1 MKNLTWQNPE
11 QLFVAQELINK
22 VKSKCCGIK
31 GNMELNTIQ
40 QLLQKAQPILQK
52 SKAEKKEREAKG
64 EYFNVFENLHFTR
77 PEEHLHTPFL
87 RMLLDKDANH
97 GVGKG
102 FLEAFLKMVVKE
114 LKPDFQYDIN
124 SSHIEYKDK
133 YIGEVKISEKDGEST
148 GGEIDI
154 FLYDE
159 KGHAIIIENKF
170 DRYGNPAQEQP
181 RQLERYHNFGKKEY
195 KDKFILI
202 YLTPSGQEASED
214 STGPNKITYY
224 PMSYD
229 LSDNKPN
236 ILSWLAECLNI
247 SKGCPRIHEV
257 IKQYITF
264 IKDTRHIMEEKYQN
278 DFLKLVL
285 EPKNLDVAFEII
297 RNCQKIKEAIREEFC
312 KQLVSLAGE
321 YGLEL
326 LKNDDGYGNI
336 ITWDNDNGGWM
347 TFVGKK
353 KHQSQVE
360 PQVGFKVG
368 NYSRTNSNLKPEYGG
383 MLYGLSIINED
394 DSNLEDMQKVFK
406 IGLSKSE
413 EQPLFGP
420 WNYWHQLPD
429 GKDIKKDF
437 PWGYSFL
444 SDEKRTW
451 KKNWYDWDDLQTL
464 ADMRNG
470 KMLDFMRTR
479 FEILKNNGI
488 IDKL

>member
-1 MKNLTWQNPE
+1 MDLK
-11 QLFVAQELINK
+11 A
-22 VKSKCCGIK
+22 
-31 GNMELNTIQ
+31 IQ
-40 QLLQKAQPILQK
+40 RLLQEAQPILQK

-64 EYFNVFENLHFTR
+64 EYFSVFENLHFTR

-102 FLEAFLKMVVKE
+102 FLEAFLKMVKKE
-114 LKPDFQYDIN
+114 LKLDFQYDVN

-159 KGHAIIIENKF
+159 KGHASIIENKF

-202 YLTPSGQEASED
+202 YLTPSGQYASKD
-214 STGPNKITYY
+214 STGSNTITYY
-224 PMSYD
+224 PVSYD

-257 IKQYITF
+257 IKQYITY
-264 IKDTRHIMEEKYQN
+264 IKNTRQIMEGKYQN
-278 DFLKLVL
+278 ELWNLLFSDENL
-285 EPKNLDVAFEII
+285 LDVTLNII
-297 RNCQKIKEAIREEFC
+297 HSGDKIKEKIRRDFC
-312 KQLVSLAGE
+312 EKLVQKAGE

-326 LKNDDGYGNI
+326 RE
-336 ITWDNDNGGWM
+336 NDNGYVNIIKWDKDKDVWM
-347 TFVGKK
+347 IFVGKK
-353 KHQSQVE
+353 KCQSQVGFV
-360 PQVGFKVG
+360 VGYF
-368 NYSRTNSNLKPEYGG
+368 SRTDDNNGG
-383 MLYGLSIINED
+383 MLYGLSIINGD
-394 DSNLEDMQKVFK
+394 YSNLEELKHKFK
-406 IGLSKSE
+406 IGSGNPDDEYPKFTQENLPGKLSE
-413 EQPLFGP
+413 EQ
-420 WNYWHQLPD
+420 W
-429 GKDIKKDF
+429 KEF
-437 PWGYSFL
+437 PWGFSYL
-444 SDEKRTW
+444 SDENRKCE
-451 KKNWYDWDDLQTL
+451 KCDKNWYDWDDPQTL
-464 ADMRNG
+464 ADMHNG
-470 KMLDFMRTR
+470 KMLKFMESR
-479 FEILKNNGI
+479 FEILKKYGI

>member
-1 MKNLTWQNPE
+1 MDLK
-11 QLFVAQELINK
+11 A
-22 VKSKCCGIK
+22 
-31 GNMELNTIQ
+31 IQ
-40 QLLQKAQPILQK
+40 QLLQEAQPILQK

-102 FLEAFLKMVVKE
+102 FLEAFLKMVKKK

-202 YLTPSGQEASED
+202 YLTPSGREASED
-214 STGPNKITYY
+214 STGSNKITYY

-264 IKDTRHIMEEKYQN
+264 IKDTRHIMEENYQKELLN
-278 DFLKLVL
+278 LLLSKD
-285 EPKNLDVAFEII
+285 NLDVTLRILRDE
-297 RNCQKIKEAIREEFC
+297 QMIKEKIRRDFC
-312 KQLVSLAGE
+312 DQLVKLAGE

-326 LKNDDGYGNI
+326 RGQYQYDDNI
-336 ITWDNDNGGWM
+336 VTWNKDNGWM
-347 TFVGKK
+347 IFEGKEK
-353 KHQSQVE
+353 RQSQI
-360 PQVGFKVG
+360 GFVIG
-368 NYSRTNSNLKPEYGG
+368 NYSRTNSEYGG
-383 MLYGLSIINED
+383 MLYGLSVINAD
-394 DSNLEDMQKVFK
+394 YSNLEELQKVFK
-406 IGLSKSE
+406 IESDNPD
-413 EQPLFGP
+413 EQPLVR
-420 WNYWHQLPD
+420 D
-429 GKDIKKDF
+429 EKDYPQFPENKGNIKNDF
-437 PWGYSFL
+437 PLGYSFL
-444 SDEKRTW
+444 YDENRAW
-451 KKNWYDWDDLQTL
+451 KKNWYDWDDVQTL

-479 FEILKNNGI
+479 FEILKKYGI

>member
-1 MKNLTWQNPE
+1 MDLK
-11 QLFVAQELINK
+11 A
-22 VKSKCCGIK
+22 
-31 GNMELNTIQ
+31 IQ
-40 QLLQKAQPILQK
+40 QLLQEAQPILQK
-52 SKAEKKEREAKG
+52 SKVEKKEREAKG
-64 EYFNVFENLHFTR
+64 EYFNVFEYLNFSR
-77 PEEHLHTPFL
+77 FEEQLHTPFL

-102 FLEAFLKMVVKE
+102 FLEAFLKMVKKE
-114 LKPDFQYDIN
+114 LKLDFQYDIN

-214 STGPNKITYY
+214 STGPNKMTYY

-264 IKDTRHIMEEKYQN
+264 IKDTRHIMEENYQKELLN
-278 DFLKLVL
+278 LLLSKD
-285 EPKNLDVAFEII
+285 NLDVTLRILRDE
-297 RNCQKIKEAIREEFC
+297 QMIKEKIRRDFC
-312 KQLVSLAGE
+312 DQLVKLAGE

-326 LKNDDGYGNI
+326 REQYDGNI
-336 ITWDNDNGGWM
+336 ATWNSDYGWM
-347 TFVGKK
+347 IFVGKK
-353 KHQSQVE
+353 RLQSQV
-360 PQVGFKVG
+360 GFVVG
-368 NYSRTNSNLKPEYGG
+368 NFSRKNEDYGG
-383 MLYGLSIINED
+383 MLYGLSIINGYF
-394 DSNLEDMQKVFK
+394 SNLGELKNVFK
-406 IGLSKSE
+406 FESSDPND
-413 EQPLFGP
+413 QPLFGP
-420 WNYWHQLPD
+420 EKGYHQLPENK
-429 GKDIKKDF
+429 GNFKREF
-437 PWGYSFL
+437 PFGYSFL
-444 SDEKRTW
+444 YDENRAKNKKR
-451 KKNWYDWDDLQTL
+451 WYDWDDLQTL

>member
-1 MKNLTWQNPE
+1 MDLK
-11 QLFVAQELINK
+11 A
-22 VKSKCCGIK
+22 
-31 GNMELNTIQ
+31 IQ
-40 QLLQKAQPILQK
+40 QLLQEAQPILQK

-64 EYFNVFENLHFTR
+64 EYFSVFEYLNFSR
-77 PEEHLHTPFL
+77 FEEQLHTPFL

-102 FLEAFLKMVVKE
+102 FLEAFLKMVKKE
-114 LKPDFQYDIN
+114 LKLDFQYDAN
-124 SSHIEYKDK
+124 SSHVEYKDK

-202 YLTPSGQEASED
+202 YLTPSGREASED

-264 IKDTRHIMEEKYQN
+264 IKDTRHIMEENYQKELLN
-278 DFLKLVL
+278 LLLSKD
-285 EPKNLDVAFEII
+285 NLDVTLRILRDE
-297 RNCQKIKEAIREEFC
+297 QMIKEKIRRDFC
-312 KQLVSLAGE
+312 DQLVKLAGE

-326 LKNDDGYGNI
+326 RGQYQYDDNI
-336 ITWDNDNGGWM
+336 VTWNKDNGWM
-347 TFVGKK
+347 IFVGKEK
-353 KHQSQVE
+353 RQSQI
-360 PQVGFKVG
+360 GFVIG
-368 NYSRTNSNLKPEYGG
+368 NYSRTNSEYGG
-383 MLYGLSIINED
+383 MLYGLSVINAD
-394 DSNLEDMQKVFK
+394 YSNLEELQKVFK
-406 IGLSKSE
+406 IESDNPD
-413 EQPLFGP
+413 EQPLVR
-420 WNYWHQLPD
+420 D
-429 GKDIKKDF
+429 EKDYPQFPENKGNIKNDF
-437 PWGYSFL
+437 PLGYSFL
-444 SDEKRTW
+444 YDENRAW
-451 KKNWYDWDDLQTL
+451 KKNWYDWDDVQTL

-479 FEILKNNGI
+479 FEILKKHGI

>member
-1 MKNLTWQNPE
+1 MDLK
-11 QLFVAQELINK
+11 A
-22 VKSKCCGIK
+22 
-31 GNMELNTIQ
+31 IQ
-40 QLLQKAQPILQK
+40 QLLQEAQPILQK

-64 EYFNVFENLHFTR
+64 ESFNVFENLHFTR

-102 FLEAFLKMVVKE
+102 FLEAFLKMVKEE
-114 LKPDFQYDIN
+114 LKLDFQYDVN
-124 SSHIEYKDK
+124 SSHVEYKDK

-202 YLTPSGQEASED
+202 YLTPSGREASED

-264 IKDTRHIMEEKYQN
+264 IKDTRHIMEENYQKELLN
-278 DFLKLVL
+278 LLLSKD
-285 EPKNLDVAFEII
+285 NLDVTLRILRDE
-297 RNCQKIKEAIREEFC
+297 QMIKEKIRRDFC
-312 KQLVSLAGE
+312 DQLVKLAGE

-326 LKNDDGYGNI
+326 RGQYQYDDNI
-336 ITWDNDNGGWM
+336 VTWNKDNGWM
-347 TFVGKK
+347 IFVGKEK
-353 KHQSQVE
+353 RQSQI
-360 PQVGFKVG
+360 GFVIG
-368 NYSRTNSNLKPEYGG
+368 NYSRTNSEYGG
-383 MLYGLSIINED
+383 MLYGLSVINAD
-394 DSNLEDMQKVFK
+394 YSNLEELQKVFK
-406 IGLSKSE
+406 IESDNPD
-413 EQPLFGP
+413 EQPLVR
-420 WNYWHQLPD
+420 D
-429 GKDIKKDF
+429 EKDYPQFPENKGNIKNDF
-437 PWGYSFL
+437 PLGYSFL
-444 SDEKRTW
+444 YDENRAW
-451 KKNWYDWDDLQTL
+451 KKNWYDWDDVQTL

-479 FEILKNNGI
+479 FEILKKHGI

>member
-1 MKNLTWQNPE
+1 MDLK
-11 QLFVAQELINK
+11 A
-22 VKSKCCGIK
+22 
-31 GNMELNTIQ
+31 IQ
-40 QLLQKAQPILQK
+40 QLLQEAQPILQK

-102 FLEAFLKMVVKE
+102 FLEAFLKMVKKE
-114 LKPDFQYDIN
+114 LKLDFQYDIN

>member
-1 MKNLTWQNPE
+1 MDLK
-11 QLFVAQELINK
+11 A
-22 VKSKCCGIK
+22 
-31 GNMELNTIQ
+31 IQ
-40 QLLQKAQPILQK
+40 QLLQEAQPILQK

-102 FLEAFLKMVVKE
+102 FLEAFLKMVKE
-114 LKPDFQYDIN
+114 ALKLDFQYDVN
-124 SSHIEYKDK
+124 SSHVEYKDK

-202 YLTPSGQEASED
+202 YLTPSGREASED

-264 IKDTRHIMEEKYQN
+264 IKDTRQIMEKEDQKE
-278 DFLKLVL
+278 LL
-285 EPKNLDVAFEII
+285 NLLLSEENVDVTLGIL
-297 RNCQKIKEAIREEFC
+297 RDGQKIKEKIRRDFC
-312 KQLVSLAGE
+312 NQLEKLAGE

-326 LKNDDGYGNI
+326 REQYDGNI
-336 ITWDNDNGGWM
+336 ATWNSDYGWM
-347 TFVGKK
+347 IFVGKK
-353 KHQSQVE
+353 RHQSQV
-360 PQVGFKVG
+360 GFVVG
-368 NYSRTNSNLKPEYGG
+368 NFSRPNSKKGG
-383 MLYGLSIINED
+383 MLYGLSIINGD
-394 DSNLEDMQKVFK
+394 YSNLEELKHKFK
-406 IGLSKSE
+406 IESGNPDDEYPKFSQEKEPSQLSE
-413 EQPLFGP
+413 GQ
-420 WNYWHQLPD
+420 W
-429 GKDIKKDF
+429 KDF
-437 PWGYSFL
+437 PWGFSYL
-444 SDEKRTW
+444 TDENREW

>member
-1 MKNLTWQNPE
+1 MDLK
-11 QLFVAQELINK
+11 A
-22 VKSKCCGIK
+22 
-31 GNMELNTIQ
+31 IQ
-40 QLLQKAQPILQK
+40 QLLQEAQPILQK
-52 SKAEKKEREAKG
+52 SKAEKKKREAKG

-102 FLEAFLKMVVKE
+102 FLEAFLKMVKKK
-114 LKPDFQYDIN
+114 LKLDFQYDVN

-202 YLTPSGQEASED
+202 YLTPSGREASED

-236 ILSWLAECLNI
+236 ILSWLDECLNI

-264 IKDTRHIMEEKYQN
+264 IKDTRHIMEENYQKELLN
-278 DFLKLVL
+278 LLLSKD
-285 EPKNLDVAFEII
+285 NLDVTLRILRDE
-297 RNCQKIKEAIREEFC
+297 QMIKEKIRRDFC
-312 KQLVSLAGE
+312 DQLVKLAGE

-326 LKNDDGYGNI
+326 REQYDGNI
-336 ITWDNDNGGWM
+336 ATWNSDYGWM
-347 TFVGKK
+347 IFVGKK
-353 KHQSQVE
+353 RHQSQV
-360 PQVGFKVG
+360 GFVVG
-368 NYSRTNSNLKPEYGG
+368 NFSRPNSKKGG
-383 MLYGLSIINED
+383 MLYGLSIINGD
-394 DSNLEDMQKVFK
+394 YSNLEELKHKFK
-406 IGLSKSE
+406 IESGNPDDEYPKFSQEKEPSQLSE
-413 EQPLFGP
+413 GQ
-420 WNYWHQLPD
+420 W
-429 GKDIKKDF
+429 KDF
-437 PWGYSFL
+437 PWGFSYL
-444 SDEKRTW
+444 TDENREW

-479 FEILKNNGI
+479 FEILKKHVI

>member
-1 MKNLTWQNPE
+1 MDLK
-11 QLFVAQELINK
+11 A
-22 VKSKCCGIK
+22 
-31 GNMELNTIQ
+31 IQ
-40 QLLQKAQPILQK
+40 QLLQEAQPIIQK

-64 EYFNVFENLHFTR
+64 EYFSVFEKLHFTR

-102 FLEAFLKMVVKE
+102 FLEAFLKMVKKE
-114 LKPDFQYDIN
+114 LKLDFQYDIN

>member
-1 MKNLTWQNPE
+1 MDLK
-11 QLFVAQELINK
+11 A
-22 VKSKCCGIK
+22 
-31 GNMELNTIQ
+31 IQ
-40 QLLQKAQPILQK
+40 QLLQEAQPILQK

-64 EYFNVFENLHFTR
+64 EYFSVFEYLNFSR
-77 PEEHLHTPFL
+77 FEEQLHTPFL

-102 FLEAFLKMVVKE
+102 FLEAFLKMVEKE
-114 LKPDFQYDIN
+114 LKLDFQYDVN
-124 SSHIEYKDK
+124 SSHVEYQDVYLGNK
-133 YIGEVKISEKDGEST
+133 EISEDGTST
-148 GGEIDI
+148 GGKIDI
-154 FLYDE
+154 LLHDD
-159 KGHAIIIENKF
+159 KKHAIIIENKF
-170 DRYGNPAQEQP
+170 DRYGNPAQDQEK
-181 RQLERYHNFGKKEY
+181 QLERYYNYGKKYEG
-195 KDKFILI
+195 FILI
-202 YLTPSGQEASED
+202 YLTPSGQDASEY
-214 STGPNKITYY
+214 STGSDKITYY

-236 ILSWLAECLNI
+236 ILSWLDECLKI

-264 IKDTRHIMEEKYQN
+264 IKNTRHIMEEKYQN

-394 DSNLEDMQKVFK
+394 DSNLEDLQKVFK

-451 KKNWYDWDDLQTL
+451 KKNWFDWDDPQTL
-464 ADMRNG
+464 VDMRNG
-470 KMLDFMRTR
+470 KMLEFMKTR
-479 FEILKNNGI
+479 FEILKKYNI
-488 IDKL
+488 ICYL

>member
-1 MKNLTWQNPE
+1 MDLK
-11 QLFVAQELINK
+11 A
-22 VKSKCCGIK
+22 
-31 GNMELNTIQ
+31 IQ
-40 QLLQKAQPILQK
+40 QLLQEAQPILQK

-102 FLEAFLKMVVKE
+102 FLEAFLKKVVKK

-202 YLTPSGQEASED
+202 YLTPSGREASED

-264 IKDTRHIMEEKYQN
+264 IKDTRYIMEENYQKELLN
-278 DFLKLVL
+278 LLLSKD
-285 EPKNLDVAFEII
+285 NLDVTLRILRDE
-297 RNCQKIKEAIREEFC
+297 QMIKEKIRRDFC
-312 KQLVSLAGE
+312 DQLVKLAGE

-326 LKNDDGYGNI
+326 RGQYQYDDNI
-336 ITWDNDNGGWM
+336 VTWNKDNGWM
-347 TFVGKK
+347 IFVGKEK
-353 KHQSQVE
+353 RQSQI
-360 PQVGFKVG
+360 GFVIG
-368 NYSRTNSNLKPEYGG
+368 NYSRTNSEYGG
-383 MLYGLSIINED
+383 MLYGLSVINAD
-394 DSNLEDMQKVFK
+394 YSNLEELQKVFK
-406 IGLSKSE
+406 IESDNPD
-413 EQPLFGP
+413 EQPLVR
-420 WNYWHQLPD
+420 D
-429 GKDIKKDF
+429 EKDYPQFPENKGNIKNDF
-437 PWGYSFL
+437 PLGYSFL
-444 SDEKRTW
+444 CDENRAW
-451 KKNWYDWDDLQTL
+451 KKNWFDWDDLQTL
-464 ADMRNG
+464 EDMHNG
-470 KMLDFMRTR
+470 KMLKFMESR
-479 FEILKNNGI
+479 FEILKKNGI

>member
-1 MKNLTWQNPE
+1 MDLK
-11 QLFVAQELINK
+11 A
-22 VKSKCCGIK
+22 
-31 GNMELNTIQ
+31 IQ
-40 QLLQKAQPILQK
+40 QLLQNAQPILQK
-52 SKAEKKEREAKG
+52 SKAEMEEREAKG

-102 FLEAFLKMVVKE
+102 FLEAFLKMVEKY
-114 LKPDFQYDIN
+114 LKSDFQYDIN
-124 SSHIEYKDK
+124 SSHVEYQDVYLGCK
-133 YIGEVKISEKDGEST
+133 EISEDGTST
-148 GGEIDI
+148 GGKIDI
-154 FLYDE
+154 LLHDD
-159 KGHAIIIENKF
+159 KKHAIIIENKF
-170 DRYGNPAQEQP
+170 DRYGNPAQDQEK
-181 RQLERYHNFGKKEY
+181 QLERYYNYGQKY
-195 KDKFILI
+195 KDFILI
-202 YLTPSGQEASED
+202 YLTPSGQDASEY
-214 STGPNKITYY
+214 STGSNKITYY

-229 LSDNKPN
+229 LSDDKPN
-236 ILSWLAECLNI
+236 ILFWLDECLNI

-264 IKDTRHIMEEKYQN
+264 VKNTRQIMEEMDQK

-326 LKNDDGYGNI
+326 LNNDNGYGNI

-394 DSNLEDMQKVFK
+394 DSNLEDLQKIFK
-406 IGLSKSE
+406 KGLSKSE

-451 KKNWYDWDDLQTL
+451 KKNWFDWDDPQTL
-464 ADMRNG
+464 IDMRNG
-470 KMLDFMRTR
+470 KMLEFMKTR
-479 FEILKNNGI
+479 FEILKKYNI
-488 IDKL
+488 ICYL